1 MLGFL
6 ASSIS
11 SISCFFVSSGFSFF
25 SGFFFSVLGFGFKKS
40 GYSSKTFSFKL
51 SFVLHFFF
59 SIDIVWYI
67 AFGFLYPVISD
78 NLFFAILGFLA
89 SSFSRVSCFL
99 VSSVFP
105 VLGLILKK
113 SGHSSRTFAFNF
125 SFVSH
130 LFFNLFNAVIMLF
143 CFLYSVSFTSS
154 VPDIFGFLASSFSSV
169 SWTVV
174 SNGLACLGVVLK
186 KSGYSSKIFSFNSS
200 FVSHLFFSL
209 FNAIRMLLGFLYSVS
224 FTSSFPVMLGFL
236 ASSFSSVSCFLVSS
250 VFPVLGLVLKKL
262 GYNSKTF
269 VFNFSFVLHLFFSA
283 LNTFLTLSGV
293 L

>member
-11 SISCFFVSSGFSFF
+11 KVYCFLVNSDFSCFILFCFF
-25 SGFFFSVLGFGFKKS
+25 LSCFGFESKKL
-40 GYSSKTFSFKL
+40 GYRSKTFSFKL

-89 SSFSRVSCFL
+89 SSISRVFCFL
-99 VSSVFP
+99 VNSVFP
-105 VLGLILKK
+105 V
-113 SGHSSRTFAFNF
+113 
-125 SFVSH
+125 
-130 LFFNLFNAVIMLF
+130 
-143 CFLYSVSFTSS
+143 
-154 VPDIFGFLASSFSSV
+154 
-169 SWTVV
+169 
-174 SNGLACLGVVLK
+174 LGVVLK
-186 KSGYSSKIFSFNSS
+186 KSGYNSRTFAFTSS

-209 FNAIRMLLGFLYSVS
+209 VNAIRMLLGFLYSVS

-250 VFPVLGLVLKKL
+250 VFPVFGVVLKKYVIL
-262 GYNSKTF
+262 KLLLLLLRLFCISFLVRLMRFSYFPGFYNQL
-269 VFNFSFVLHLFFSA
+269 VLPVLF
-283 LNTFLTLSGV
+283 LLY
-293 L
+293 